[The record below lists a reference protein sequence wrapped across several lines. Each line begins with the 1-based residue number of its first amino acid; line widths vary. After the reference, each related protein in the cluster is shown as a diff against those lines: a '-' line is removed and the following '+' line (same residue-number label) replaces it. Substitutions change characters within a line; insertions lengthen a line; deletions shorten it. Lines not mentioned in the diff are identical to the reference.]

1 MASISFDQI
10 EQHIKAKNIDDLC
23 IIFEQNPHYFSL
35 QKDVHCNCPGCDQ
48 VSTYSIIDTLLR
60 PKYLIIF
67 QALFDKQ
74 IVTHE
79 NIPDE
84 VFFDLYITCEPSVVT
99 FLIKNVPIERLISI
113 RDTRKY
119 VAEQCFAGVSFLQ
132 SISWSYMDE
141 EDITKFYI
149 DLYNK
154 GCRCEPQRPFDD
166 PFYTFVKSGYYN
178 LVKFMIEQGNV
189 TSINDQDDEGFT
201 STMRMLKRFKYEK
214 NSDYLKDVS
223 DIFELLIAN
232 GLDLSL
238 QDKQGQNTIDYI
250 CKYKYFKNDLFLNR
264 VTEHCLVTYK
274 WNELPSF
281 EKYIDHDSTEIFDE
295 SEFDNIIRKFPVFSE
310 IANYVRNVI
319 FPNRYCKNTEQ
330 IEQIYKPF
338 EQMLNS
344 INKDVLQKASDDLH
358 NMFGYSD
365 IYGFYSLF

>member
-1 MASISFDQI
+1 MASFDQI
-10 EQHIKAKNIDDLC
+10 EQHIKAKNINDLC
-23 IIFEQNPHYFSL
+23 TIFEQNPHYFSL

-60 PKYLIIF
+60 PKYLTIL
-67 QALFDKQ
+67 QVLFDKQ

-79 NIPDE
+79 NIPDK

-99 FLIKNVPIERLISI
+99 FLIKNVSIERLISI
-113 RDTRKY
+113 RDTSKY
-119 VAEQCFAGVSFLQ
+119 CNGASFLQ

-149 DLYNK
+149 DLYTK

-166 PFYTFVKSGYYN
+166 PFYTFVKSGYYK
-178 LVKFMIEQGNV
+178 LVKFMLEQGNV

-201 STMRMLKRFKYEK
+201 STMRMLKHFKYEK
-214 NSDYLKDVS
+214 NSDYLKDIS
-223 DIFELLIAN
+223 DTFELLIAN

-238 QDKQGQNTIDYI
+238 QDSQGRNTIDYI
-250 CKYKYFKNDLFLNR
+250 CKYK
-264 VTEHCLVTYK
+264 

-281 EKYIDHDSTEIFDE
+281 KNYDSNYCYQHDSTEIFDE

-310 IANYVRNVI
+310 ITNYVRNII

-344 INKDVLQKASDDLH
+344 INKNVLEKSSDDLH

-365 IYGFYSLF
+365 IYGFYYLFKS